1 MEIALLFVIGMAA
14 LAYLQHQGQQKA
26 ILAIQSGKIEQ
37 AVKPVESQW
46 KDELEALRRDL
57 DDHAAFVT
65 ETMGETLRLHD
76 EIRKLDSR
84 ARYAIR
90 RHRERLEDFGIDF
103 EDEPLLRSAAQ
114 ELRLFDGE
122 DGAGQPVPDVHQDME
137 GAPAAVADD
146 WRQMTLKHKYGS

>member
-26 ILAIQSGKIEQ
+26 ILALQSGKIEQ

-122 DGAGQPVPDVHQDME
+122 DSGSQPMPDVHQNME
-137 GAPAAVADD
+137 GAPAPVADD
-146 WRQMTLKHKYGS
+146 WRQITLNHKYGQ